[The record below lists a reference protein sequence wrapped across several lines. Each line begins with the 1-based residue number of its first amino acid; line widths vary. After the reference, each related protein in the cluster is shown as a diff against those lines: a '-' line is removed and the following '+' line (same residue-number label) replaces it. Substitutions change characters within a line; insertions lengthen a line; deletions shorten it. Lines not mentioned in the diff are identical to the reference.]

1 MKILL
6 SLLLV
11 ILVVLTAG
19 THIYFVWRKKDFKT
33 LMIQIGI
40 AGLAILA
47 GIVIIT
53 DLSYL
58 SISKILNTISP
69 LEK

>member
-1 MKILL
+1 MNILL

-11 ILVVLTAG
+11 LLILLTTG
-19 THIYFVWRKKDFKT
+19 THIYFVWKKKDYKT

-40 AGLAILA
+40 LGFALLAGL
-47 GIVIIT
+47 VIIT
-53 DLSYL
+53 DISSL
-58 SISKILNTISP
+58 SISKILNTLSP

>member
-1 MKILL
+1 MNILL

-11 ILVVLTAG
+11 FLIILTTG
-19 THIYFVWRKKDFKT
+19 SHIYFVWQKKDYKT

-40 AGLAILA
+40 AGIALLA

-53 DLSYL
+53 DISSL
-58 SISKILNTISP
+58 SISKILNTLSP

>member
-1 MKILL
+1 MNILL

-11 ILVVLTAG
+11 FLIILTTG
-19 THIYFVWRKKDFKT
+19 SHIYFVWKKKDYKT

-40 AGLAILA
+40 AGIALLA

-53 DLSYL
+53 DISSL
-58 SISKILNTISP
+58 SISKILNTLSP
-69 LEK
+69 IEK